1 MKQWHFF
8 YKRIFEQ
15 RFLNNF
21 LWNNFCFIN
30 TRENPVW
37 TLDQKLRI
45 DMRKTNLYF
54 FISWFI
60 RVINLCVKVLGKSN
74 ALLKKIR
81 RALNSRKV
89 NALWKKNISIAKCTL
104 FLIRMQLQF
113 DLMFIF
119 FVNNG
124 EHNIP
129 SFIGTWNRQPNCP
142 TVAVYIIEIKYI
154 EKAPLIVLSRKYI
167 NFH

>member
-1 MKQWHFF
+1 MEFVSIPAYVVVCFKLLF
-8 YKRIFEQ
+8 KNCKIF
-15 RFLNNF
+15 
-21 LWNNFCFIN
+21 
-30 TRENPVW
+30 PVRKDV
-37 TLDQKLRI
+37 LFNRI
-45 DMRKTNLYF
+45 DMSKKTFF

-119 FVNNG
+119 FINNG
-124 EHNIP
+124 EHNLP

-142 TVAVYIIEIKYI
+142 TVSVYHW
-154 EKAPLIVLSRKYI
+154 
-167 NFH
+167 N

>member
-1 MKQWHFF
+1 MEFVSIPAYVVVCFKLSF
-8 YKRIFEQ
+8 KNCKIF
-15 RFLNNF
+15 
-21 LWNNFCFIN
+21 
-30 TRENPVW
+30 PVRRDV
-37 TLDQKLRI
+37 LFNRI
-45 DMRKTNLYF
+45 DMSKKNFF

-119 FVNNG
+119 FVTV
-124 EHNIP
+124 NI
-129 SFIGTWNRQPNCP
+129 IYRHLYERGTDNQTVRQWL
-142 TVAVYIIEIKYI
+142 YIIEIKYI
-154 EKAPLIVLSRKYI
+154 EKAPLIVLSQKYI